1 MLGTGD
7 RFDKRGD
14 MFMASKIVDVKIS
27 EDLIPYLYTIKE
39 GKTVGDKVTL
49 SVVIGLFL
57 SKTITL
63 EKAAELSEKSIWD
76 FMDVLKE
83 QKIPWGEYSEE
94 DFQMDDLAINKLAEG
109 RYE

>member
-1 MLGTGD
+1 
-7 RFDKRGD
+7 
-14 MFMASKIVDVKIS
+14 MASKIIDVKLS

-39 GKTVGDKVTL
+39 GKTVGEKVTL

-63 EKAAELSEKSIWD
+63 EKAAELSNKSIWD

-83 QKIPWGEYSEE
+83 QQITWGEYSEE
-94 DFQMDDLAINKLAEG
+94 NFQMDDLAINRLSEG
-109 RYE
+109 HYE